1 MNRSIFSG
9 EVKGTSALESTISP
23 KFDESQQELMAPIIG
38 DYRTNQNTSRKG
50 RDTLLIDE

>member
-23 KFDESQQELMAPIIG
+23 KFDESQQELMVPIIG
-38 DYRTNQNTSRKG
+38 DYRTN
-50 RDTLLIDE
+50 